1 MRRLGGDDE
10 KREFSTRQSEKVGWG
25 TIPSVLCERACLL
38 SFHMCAIKSLAA
50 GVTAARRSLFSL
62 SIYDHHLFISA
73 DCNIQSQKSII

>member
-1 MRRLGGDDE
+1 MRRLGGDENGFQQSKKVDGEPSHQCCE
-10 KREFSTRQSEKVGWG
+10 KRKTKAAF
-25 TIPSVLCERACLL
+25 L